1 MKSKCKALE
10 KIESLVAE
18 LKLIERWDAAHW
30 EAASRDLGEIMAF
43 QHRRMR
49 RSEILSQLVTLLSTL
64 EHPDKA
70 HK

>member
-1 MKSKCKALE
+1 MKSESEALD

-18 LKLIERWDAAHW
+18 LKAIERWDAAHW
-30 EAASRDLGEIMAF
+30 KAACRDLGEIMAF
-43 QHRRMR
+43 QHLRMR
-49 RSEILSQLVTLLSTL
+49 RSEILSQLFRLLSAL